1 MLRRGETAE
10 LRWRNVQSA
19 AIGGGGLLTIRRAKN
34 DPDGRG
40 AVNPISPLAM
50 ARLDAI
56 RPQPPEPD
64 ALIFG
69 LSEDAIRAWIKKVAE
84 RIGRAGA
91 RGLQRP
97 LAARRTRAEPAGAGR
112 VGAGYQRRG
121 AMAQYRDGQR
131 LHAADGGPAQRRSR
145 ARRGVRCAPE
155 DGAG

>member
-19 AIGGGGLLTIRRAKN
+19 AVGRGGLLAIRRAKN

-69 LSEDAIRAWIKKVAE
+69 LSEDAIRARIKKVAE
-84 RIGRAGA
+84 RIGLGREGYSGHSLRVGHALDLRA
-91 RGLQRP
+91 RGASELDIKD
-97 LAARRTRAEPAGAGR
+97 AGR
-112 VGAGYQRRG
+112 WRST
-121 AMAQYRDGQR
+121 AMVNVYTRSMA
-131 LHAADGGPAQRRSR
+131 AQRS
-145 ARRGVRCAPE
+145 AVAAHLAEFEAPPE